1 MKRENFYSIFFLSLS
16 FLIFFFF
23 ISPKQ
28 KSIALLNSE
37 ISLKRSEFEAWQDYL
52 KRIPEIY
59 LSLMNYQEELS
70 KIDMALPE
78 DPSLPTF
85 FNFLQKIAS
94 QSGLLLEHIGLA
106 KVSEEGE
113 LKKWT
118 FDLKVKGDYPSFKS
132 LLSNLERSARLIK
145 VEKISFTSLQEPI
158 SFSLIISFFSY

>member
-1 MKRENFYSIFFLSLS
+1 M
-16 FLIFFFF
+16 FFFF

-85 FNFLQKIAS
+85 FNFLQKMAS
-94 QSGLLLEHIGLA
+94 QSGLLLENIGLT

-113 LKKWT
+113 LKKNGPW
-118 FDLKVKGDYPSFKS
+118 
-132 LLSNLERSARLIK
+132 I
-145 VEKISFTSLQEPI
+145 
-158 SFSLIISFFSY
+158 